1 MNWICIKI
9 SLKFSSSGK
18 WLEFQIVTGL
28 ITRVRGR
35 PKGLCN
41 IGLTLLGLTPS
52 LSVNWHKT
60 SPSSRTCRA
69 WGAIQFLLQREG
81 ETSFF
86 RIFRFAAHSAG
97 FVHKKKSTLCY
108 RWQRRISDEPQVVTT
123 FAPPIRR
130 KRFPTLI
137 GGATGAGLVETVA
150 FVKRHNRQRRM
161 LMARFLQPAPPDSG
175 QPKIAFKTFS

>member
-1 MNWICIKI
+1 MTGI
-9 SLKFSSSGK
+9 SNRH
-18 WLEFQIVTGL
+18 L

-97 FVHKKKSTLCY
+97 FVHKKSRLFAIDGNVAFPMSRK
-108 RWQRRISDEPQVVTT
+108 